1 MSRAVAVVAI
11 ISGAVVAGTAT
22 AAAATLVV
30 AAIVDRL
37 DRRRGTTPPPLLALG
52 EVVAPCP
59 YCTTLTIHTVTDRA
73 SLDDPRQERPAISG
87 RCTQCGWDLAPVT
100 ASVWPVA
107 PHPPL
112 SRRPRGGAR

>member
-1 MSRAVAVVAI
+1 MSRLAAI
-11 ISGAVVAGTAT
+11 AAISGSLIGGVTAAT
-22 AAAATLVV
+22 ALAWAAAAV
-30 AAIVDRL
+30 AIRR

-52 EVVAPCP
+52 EVVAYCP
-59 YCTTLTIHTVTDRA
+59 WCTTLTVHTVTDRA